1 MLFELTRVEVM
12 VVVCAAQGM
21 KDCEAADR
29 LGLSERTVQYHWARI
44 RSKLKANSRPH
55 AVSLLLCQLHK
66 IPDPFP
72 GCTPPPRR
80 RRGGA

>member
-21 KDCEAADR
+21 KDCETADR
-29 LGLSERTVQYHWARI
+29 LGMSERAVQYHWARI
-44 RSKLKANSRPH
+44 RSKLQAHSRPH
-55 AVSLLLCQLHK
+55 ATCLLLCHLHK

-72 GCTPPPRR
+72 GLSPPP
-80 RRGGA
+80 